1 MNETGNKEMPMSPEL
16 SIQVTVLRG
25 EIAETTIEYA
35 RDKVGSLL
43 PLAPAPVLFARVTLA
58 HEDAPG
64 LERPAVAKA
73 VLDVNG
79 RPVRAHVAAST
90 DDEAVDLLEERLRHG
105 LETLTEKRQGR
116 RHEPA
121 ETVPGTWRRGSLP
134 THRPEW
140 FPRPLE
146 DRELVRHKSYLLR
159 EQTVAEAALDL
170 VILDQQWVLFTE
182 LTTGADAL
190 LERADAGYHLTI
202 DADHEPDVND
212 LDEPVTISPDV
223 PRMDLA
229 TALRLLDETDDPF
242 VFFIDADTDRGRV
255 AYHRYDGHY
264 GTVTGEI
271 EPPIL
276 PTEPARSP
284 S

>member
-1 MNETGNKEMPMSPEL
+1 MTPEP
-16 SIQVTVLRG
+16 SIQVAVLRG
-25 EIAETTIEYA
+25 EIPETTIEYA
-35 RDKVGSLL
+35 REKVGSLL
-43 PLAPAPVLFARVTLA
+43 RLAPAPVLFARMTLA

-73 VLDVNG
+73 TLDVNG

-121 ETVPGTWRRGSLP
+121 ETVPGSWRRGSLP
-134 THRPEW
+134 TYRPEW
-140 FPRPLE
+140 FPRPVE
-146 DRELVRHKSYLLR
+146 DRELVRHKPYLLR

-170 VILDQQWVLFTE
+170 VILDQDWVLFTE

-190 LERADAGYHLTI
+190 LERVDSGYHLTI
-202 DADHEPDVND
+202 DTDDAPDVSD
-212 LDEPVTISPDV
+212 LDEPVTISLDV
-223 PRMDLA
+223 PRMDLP

-242 VFFIDADTDRGRV
+242 VFLVDADTGRGRV
-255 AYHRYDGHY
+255 VYHRYDGHY
-264 GTVTGEI
+264 GTITGEI
-271 EPPIL
+271 EP